1 MVHVPVLLKESID
14 LLKPEEGRMFVDAT
28 INGGGHSEEILKKME
43 QEAILIGID
52 QDEDL
57 INSLKNKFQ
66 KEIGEK
72 RLILINGNFKDL
84 KNLLK
89 DKPDG
94 IIFDLGMSSYHLEKS
109 GRGFSFQKDEPL
121 IMTYGKDWQ
130 NKLTARE
137 ILNAWSREEL
147 EKILREYGEERFA
160 KRIAEAIAERRKLK
174 KIETTKEL
182 TEIILRAISR
192 MRIHPPKFQR
202 KFWRVHPATKTFQAL
217 RIAVNDELDVLSK
230 GLNQAFEI
238 LKPGGRMVVI
248 SFHSLEDR
256 IVKNFFRQKKQE
268 NQGEILTKKPIQP
281 SVEEIRRNPKSRSAK
296 LRGIAKNRI

>member
-1 MVHVPVLLKESID
+1 MSNVHIPVLLKESID
-14 LLKPEEGRMFVDAT
+14 LLKPKEGRMFVDAT
-28 INGGGHSEEILKKME
+28 INGGGHSEEILKIME
-43 QEAILIGID
+43 QGAVLTGID

-72 RLILINGNFKDL
+72 RLILINGNFGDL

-89 DKPDG
+89 GKPDG

-121 IMTYGKDWQ
+121 IMTYGGDWR
-130 NKLTARE
+130 NKLTAKE
-137 ILNAWSREEL
+137 ILNTWNREEL

-160 KRIAEAIAERRKLK
+160 KRIAEAIAEERKVK
-174 KIETTKEL
+174 QFDTTSEL
-182 TEIILRAISR
+182 ANIILRITPAKYKR
-192 MRIHPPKFQR
+192 MKI
-202 KFWRVHPATKTFQAL
+202 HPATRTFQAL
-217 RIAVNDELDVLSK
+217 RIAVNDELNVLNE

-238 LKPGGRMVVI
+238 LKPGGRIVVI

-281 SVEEIRRNPKSRSAK
+281 SVEEIRRNPRSRSAK
-296 LRGIAKNRI
+296 LRAILKIRN

>member
-1 MVHVPVLLKESID
+1 MIHIPVLLKESIE
-14 LLKPEEGRMFVDAT
+14 LLKPEEGTMFIDAT
-28 INGGGHSEEILKKME
+28 INGGGHSEEILKIME
-43 QEAILIGID
+43 QGAVLTGID

-72 RLILINGNFKDL
+72 RLILINGNFGDL

-89 DKPDG
+89 ENPDG

-121 IMTYGKDWQ
+121 IMTYSADWQ
-130 NKLTARE
+130 DKLTARK
-137 ILNAWSREEL
+137 ILNTWSRDEL
-147 EKILREYGEERFA
+147 EEILREYGEERFA
-160 KRIAEAIAERRKLK
+160 KRIVGAIAEKRKIK
-174 KIETTKEL
+174 KFETTSEL
-182 TEIILRAISR
+182 VNVILKATPVKYK
-192 MRIHPPKFQR
+192 RIKI
-202 KFWRVHPATKTFQAL
+202 HPATRTFQAL
-217 RIAVNDELDVLSK
+217 RIAINDEFNILSE

-248 SFHSLEDR
+248 SFQSLEDR
-256 IVKNFFRQKKQE
+256 IVKKFFRQKKQE

-281 SVEEIRRNPKSRSAK
+281 SIEEIRRNPRSRSAK
-296 LRGIAKNRI
+296 LRAILKIRN